1 MQSLSTAPQIATLIF
16 DVYKDTFTP
25 ELRAMTT
32 ILRRD
37 VDNIKKD
44 LAHAIP
50 LSSISKELG
59 GEKEFPLD
67 FSYIRMGQQL
77 IASLHQVGA
86 IKLTNN
92 CSKDLA
98 MYETLITQMSLV
110 AEKKN
115 QRKAKA
121 EGRDY
126 DPICDN
132 EF

>member
-1 MQSLSTAPQIATLIF
+1 M
-16 DVYKDTFTP
+16 D
-25 ELRAMTT
+25 
-32 ILRRD
+32 
-37 VDNIKKD
+37 IKKR
-44 LAHAIP
+44 LAQTIP
-50 LSSISKELG
+50 LSSISRELG
-59 GEKEFPLD
+59 GEKETPLD

-98 MYETLITQMSLV
+98 MYETLIKEMSRV

-115 QRKAKA
+115 RSKAKK
-121 EGRDY
+121 EGREY
-126 DPICDN
+126 DPVCDD